1 MEVKATQFTVI
12 FEDQRFR
19 PYRATFARTAR
30 GAFPKLVRLERQQGN
45 GKDTFWTLY
54 RPSCHGELEAHTKQE
69 IAKASHMVRYQA

>member
-1 MEVKATQFTVI
+1 MEIKATQFTVI

-19 PYRATFARTAR
+19 PYRATFTRVAR
-30 GAFPKLVRLERQQGN
+30 GAFPKLVKLERQQTN